1 MSVTLQPL
9 TCFLP
14 EELVPQSINLDAVNA
29 FLPCATPK
37 AWVDAALR
45 DLPTLLVDHANCEK
59 KAAATAMSLMHRHT
73 ENPVLLNKMSRLARE
88 ELRHFEQVMKVMQRR
103 GIDYTLV
110 TASRYAAGLRDLVR
124 KKDPGRLVDTLLIGA
139 LIEARSCE
147 RFATLV
153 PHLDGELG
161 EFYASLLKSES
172 RHFQDYLKLAADQS
186 DETELEARLQV
197 FRAREQELIESADS
211 EMRFHSGVPRD

>member
-14 EELVPQSINLDAVNA
+14 EEPVPQSINLDAVNA

-88 ELRHFEQVMKVMQRR
+88 ELRHFEQVMKLMQRR

-124 KKDPGRLVDTLLIGA
+124 KKDPARLVDTLLVGA

-197 FRAREQELIESADS
+197 FRERERELIESADS
-211 EMRFHSGVPRD
+211 EMRFHSGVPRR